1 MKRLLLVVASFSVW
15 VHGAAA
21 EPVAVP
27 GTTVTLEPPPGFT
40 SATNFA
46 GFEHAASGSSLMV
59 TELPKEAYDRIAAAF
74 ATREEAARQFVTQG
88 VVVTDRATV
97 EADGKDVVVLTGTQE
112 VLGVKADKYIALARG
127 DKTVLLTFNG
137 IGGQLSAADAR
148 AAIGSLRLGAE
159 PSLEEKLANLTF
171 TVEIVPPFRIVD
183 VLAGSSMMLSTGDGA
198 TGGSRPIVVIA
209 SSLGGADSGDLA
221 MLSERMLRDTR
232 GYADAVIASAAPA
245 PFAGALGFRLEAD
258 SGPNHV
264 VHYLLVLPSGRY
276 IRMIARGETAALQPL
291 LESIEALA
299 RSVRVREGALP

>member
-1 MKRLLLVVASFSVW
+1 MKRLLLIGASFAVCL
-15 VHGAAA
+15 HGAAA
-21 EPVAVP
+21 APVAVP

-74 ATREEAARQFVTQG
+74 ATREEAARQFATQG

-97 EADGKDVVVLTGTQE
+97 EVDGKNVVVLTGTQE
-112 VLGVKADKYIALARG
+112 VLGVEADKYIALVRG
-127 DKTVLLTFNG
+127 EKTVLLTFNG
-137 IGGQLSAADAR
+137 VGGQLSADGAS

-171 TVEIVPPFRIVD
+171 TVEIVAPFKIVD

-198 TGGSRPIVVIA
+198 GGGSRPIVVIA
-209 SSLGGADSGDLA
+209 SSLGSADSGDLA
-221 MLSERMLRDTR
+221 MLSERMLRETR
-232 GYADAVIASAAPA
+232 GYADAVITSAAPA
-245 PFAGALGFRLEAD
+245 PFAGALGFRVEAE

-276 IRMIARGETAALQPL
+276 IRLIARGEAAALQPL

-299 RSVRVREGALP
+299 RSVRVREAG

>member
-1 MKRLLLVVASFSVW
+1 MKRLVLIGASFVW
-15 VHGAAA
+15 LHGAAA
-21 EPVAVP
+21 APVAVP
-27 GTTVTLEPPPGFT
+27 GTTVTLEPPQGFT

-59 TELPKEAYDRIAAAF
+59 TELPKDAYERIATAF
-74 ATREEAARQFVTQG
+74 ATREEAARQFANQG

-97 EADGKDVVVLTGTQE
+97 EVDGKDVVVLTGTQE
-112 VLGVKADKYIALARG
+112 VLGVKADKYIALVRG

-137 IGGQLSAADAR
+137 IGGQLSADGAR
-148 AAIGSLRLGAE
+148 AAIASLRLGAE
-159 PSLEEKLANLTF
+159 PSIEEKLANLTF
-171 TVEIVPPFRIVD
+171 TVEIVAPFHIVD

-198 TGGSRPIVVIA
+198 VGGSRPIVVIA

-221 MLSERMLRDTR
+221 MLSERMLRETR
-232 GYADAVIASAAPA
+232 GYADAVITSAAPA
-245 PFAGALGFRLEAD
+245 PFAGALGFRVEAD

-276 IRMIARGETAALQPL
+276 IRMIARGEAAALQPL